1 MQAPAAVFDGL
12 FSGGVWHIA
21 FAALCLTLKT
31 PFIYSPGLDFLNL
44 ENHGMPKFLLG
55 RRQFALG
62 AAAAATTALIP
73 KGNALAI
80 DTLAQAPAPNPPV
93 EAQSLDQKTRA
104 AMAKLSASA
113 QAEVEM
119 KVASI
124 FRKYGDRLSD
134 EQKAD
139 IRRIMAESQ
148 EGLEKMRA
156 FKLENGDQP
165 ADAFRAYRSEAKVGA
180 AEAKLGAVKEKPSA
194 AKENSAM
201 KPAQARSRKENK

>member
-1 MQAPAAVFDGL
+1 
-12 FSGGVWHIA
+12 
-21 FAALCLTLKT
+21 
-31 PFIYSPGLDFLNL
+31 
-44 ENHGMPKFLLG
+44 MPKFLLG

-62 AAAAATTALIP
+62 AAAAATTALIS
-73 KGNALAI
+73 KGNALPI
-80 DTLAQAPAPNPPV
+80 ETLAQASTGDDHSPEP
-93 EAQSLDQKTRA
+93 QSLEAKTKA
-104 AMAKLSASA
+104 AMAKLSPAA

-139 IRRIMAESQ
+139 ISRIMAESQ

-165 ADAFRAYRSEAKVGA
+165 ADAFRAYRSQ
-180 AEAKLGAVKEKPSA
+180 EKPA
-194 AKENSAM
+194 AI
-201 KPAQARSRKENK
+201 KPVKTETTKENK

>member
-1 MQAPAAVFDGL
+1 
-12 FSGGVWHIA
+12 
-21 FAALCLTLKT
+21 
-31 PFIYSPGLDFLNL
+31 
-44 ENHGMPKFLLG
+44 MPKFLLG

-62 AAAAATTALIP
+62 AVAAATTALIP
-73 KGNALAI
+73 KGNALTI
-80 DTLAQAPAPNPPV
+80 DAQATGPAASLDP
-93 EAQSLDQKTRA
+93 QSLEAKTRA

-124 FRKYGDRLSD
+124 FRKYGERLSD

-156 FKLENGDQP
+156 FKLENSDQP
-165 ADAFRAYRSEAKVGA
+165 ADAFRAYRT
-180 AEAKLGAVKEKPSA
+180 EAKLGAAKEKLGE
-194 AKENSAM
+194 AKQKPNAT
-201 KPAQARSRKENK
+201 KPAQSKPRKENK

>member
-1 MQAPAAVFDGL
+1 MQAPVPAFDRA
-12 FSGGVWHIA
+12 FSSVER
-21 FAALCLTLKT
+21 LTLGFDDKDALHLL
-31 PFIYSPGLDFLNL
+31 SPLRLFLTG
-44 ENHGMPKFLLG
+44 EDGMSKFLLG

-73 KGNALAI
+73 KGNGLTI
-80 DTLAQAPAPNPPV
+80 DVLVQAAEAGNQPPDP
-93 EAQSLDQKTRA
+93 QSLEAKTKA

-156 FKLENGDQP
+156 FKLENSDQP
-165 ADAFRAYRSEAKVGA
+165 ADAFHAYRSEAR
-180 AEAKLGAVKEKPSA
+180 PSA
-194 AKENSAM
+194 AREDAAM
-201 KPAQARSRKENK
+201 KPAQSSSQKEKK

>member
-1 MQAPAAVFDGL
+1 M
-12 FSGGVWHIA
+12 S
-21 FAALCLTLKT
+21 
-31 PFIYSPGLDFLNL
+31 
-44 ENHGMPKFLLG
+44 KFLLG

-73 KGNALAI
+73 KGNALPL
-80 DTLAQAPAPNPPV
+80 DTLAQVAAPNPPV

-139 IRRIMAESQ
+139 IHRIMAESQ

-156 FKLENGDQP
+156 FKVENGDQP
-165 ADAFRAYRSEAKVGA
+165 ADAFRAYR
-180 AEAKLGAVKEKPSA
+180 AEAKSGEANQKPGA
-194 AKENSAM
+194 AKQ
-201 KPAQARSRKENK
+201 KPAQSKPRKEKK

>member
-1 MQAPAAVFDGL
+1 M
-12 FSGGVWHIA
+12 
-21 FAALCLTLKT
+21 KT
-31 PFIYSPGLDFLNL
+31 PFIYSPALDFLNRR
-44 ENHGMPKFLLG
+44 HGMPKFLLG

-73 KGNALAI
+73 KGNALTI
-80 DTLAQAPAPNPPV
+80 DVLAQAAPPAASVAP
-93 EAQSLDQKTRA
+93 QSLETKTQA

-113 QAEVEM
+113 QTEVET

-156 FKLENGDQP
+156 YKLENGDQP
-165 ADAFRAYRSEAKVGA
+165 ADAFRAYRSEAKPG
-180 AEAKLGAVKEKPSA
+180 A
-194 AKENSAM
+194 AKEKLSAARENSATKSSQA
-201 KPAQARSRKENK
+201 KPRKEKK

>member
-1 MQAPAAVFDGL
+1 
-12 FSGGVWHIA
+12 
-21 FAALCLTLKT
+21 
-31 PFIYSPGLDFLNL
+31 
-44 ENHGMPKFLLG
+44 MPKFLLG

-62 AAAAATTALIP
+62 AAAAATTALIS
-73 KGNALAI
+73 KGNALPI
-80 DTLAQAPAPNPPV
+80 DAMAQAAAGSAASLEP
-93 EAQSLDQKTRA
+93 QSLEAKTKT
-104 AMAKLSASA
+104 AMAKLSPGA

-119 KVASI
+119 KAASI

-165 ADAFRAYRSEAKVGA
+165 ADAFRAYRSE
-180 AEAKLGAVKEKPSA
+180 EKPA
-194 AKENSAM
+194 AIKSVTTE
-201 KPAQARSRKENK
+201 SREGKK

>member
-1 MQAPAAVFDGL
+1 M
-12 FSGGVWHIA
+12 S
-21 FAALCLTLKT
+21 
-31 PFIYSPGLDFLNL
+31 
-44 ENHGMPKFLLG
+44 KFLLG

-73 KGNALAI
+73 KGNALPL
-80 DTLAQAPAPNPPV
+80 DTLAQAATPNPPV

-124 FRKYGDRLSD
+124 FRKFGERLSD

-139 IRRIMAESQ
+139 IHRIMAESQ

-156 FKLENGDQP
+156 FKLENSDQP
-165 ADAFRAYRSEAKVGA
+165 ADAFRAYRSEVTVGA
-180 AEAKLGAVKEKPSA
+180 AKTKPGGAKEKPNA
-194 AKENSAM
+194 T
-201 KPAQARSRKENK
+201 KPAQSKSQKENK

>member
-1 MQAPAAVFDGL
+1 
-12 FSGGVWHIA
+12 
-21 FAALCLTLKT
+21 
-31 PFIYSPGLDFLNL
+31 
-44 ENHGMPKFLLG
+44 MPKFLLG

-73 KGNALAI
+73 KGNGLTINALAQS
-80 DTLAQAPAPNPPV
+80 AAPAGDTSV
-93 EAQSLDQKTRA
+93 EAKTRA

-139 IRRIMAESQ
+139 IHRIMAESQ

-165 ADAFRAYRSEAKVGA
+165 ADAFRAYRSEKPSGVKPS
-180 AEAKLGAVKEKPSA
+180 EAKLKAGG
-194 AKENSAM
+194 
-201 KPAQARSRKENK
+201 PAHGKGKN

>member
-1 MQAPAAVFDGL
+1 
-12 FSGGVWHIA
+12 
-21 FAALCLTLKT
+21 
-31 PFIYSPGLDFLNL
+31 
-44 ENHGMPKFLLG
+44 MPKFLLG

-62 AAAAATTALIP
+62 AAAAATTALIS
-73 KGNALAI
+73 KGNALSI
-80 DTLAQAPAPNPPV
+80 EGLAQAAAASSQPLDP
-93 EAQSLDQKTRA
+93 QSLDAKTKA

-156 FKLENGDQP
+156 FKLDNGDQP
-165 ADAFRAYRSEAKVGA
+165 ADAFRAYRTETKPGA
-180 AEAKLGAVKEKPSA
+180 AKEKPV
-194 AKENSAM
+194 
-201 KPAQARSRKENK
+201 QASSRKEKK

>member
-1 MQAPAAVFDGL
+1 
-12 FSGGVWHIA
+12 
-21 FAALCLTLKT
+21 
-31 PFIYSPGLDFLNL
+31 
-44 ENHGMPKFLLG
+44 MPKFLLG

-73 KGNALAI
+73 KGNGLTIDALTHAA
-80 DTLAQAPAPNPPV
+80 DTASDTSV
-93 EAQSLDQKTRA
+93 EAKIKA

-165 ADAFRAYRSEAKVGA
+165 ADAFRAYRSEKPDGVKPS
-180 AEAKLGAVKEKPSA
+180 EAKASGPAHEKG
-194 AKENSAM
+194 KN
-201 KPAQARSRKENK
+201 

>member
-1 MQAPAAVFDGL
+1 
-12 FSGGVWHIA
+12 
-21 FAALCLTLKT
+21 
-31 PFIYSPGLDFLNL
+31 
-44 ENHGMPKFLLG
+44 MPKFLLS

-73 KGNALAI
+73 KGNALPFDAI
-80 DTLAQAPAPNPPV
+80 AQAPAGVASSLEPHSLEP
-93 EAQSLDQKTRA
+93 QSPESKTRA
-104 AMAKLSASA
+104 AMAKLSPAA

-119 KVASI
+119 KVTSI
-124 FRKYGDRLSD
+124 FHKYGDRLSD

-165 ADAFRAYRSEAKVGA
+165 ADAFRAYRSEEKPATIKPV
-180 AEAKLGAVKEKPSA
+180 KTQFRKEK
-194 AKENSAM
+194 
-201 KPAQARSRKENK
+201 Q

>member
-1 MQAPAAVFDGL
+1 
-12 FSGGVWHIA
+12 
-21 FAALCLTLKT
+21 
-31 PFIYSPGLDFLNL
+31 
-44 ENHGMPKFLLG
+44 MPKFSIG

-62 AAAAATTALIP
+62 AAAAATTLVLPGTAAFGSSLP
-73 KGNALAI
+73 G
-80 DTLAQAPAPNPPV
+80 DPLAQTAVTGGDSSP
-93 EAQSLDQKTRA
+93 EAKTRA

-165 ADAFRAYRSEAKVGA
+165 ADAFRAYLKE
-180 AEAKLGAVKEKPSA
+180 EKPRQQKSREA
-194 AKENSAM
+194 AK
-201 KPAQARSRKENK
+201 

>member
-1 MQAPAAVFDGL
+1 
-12 FSGGVWHIA
+12 
-21 FAALCLTLKT
+21 
-31 PFIYSPGLDFLNL
+31 
-44 ENHGMPKFLLG
+44 MPKFLLG

-62 AAAAATTALIP
+62 AAAAATS
-73 KGNALAI
+73 ALALPGKATLGKVLPA
-80 DTLAQAPAPNPPV
+80 DLLAQAA
-93 EAQSLDQKTRA
+93 ASDKSLDDQSLDKKTRS
-104 AMAKLSASA
+104 AMGKLSPSA

-124 FRKYGDRLSD
+124 FRKYGDRLND

-165 ADAFRAYRSEAKVGA
+165 ADAFRAYRKE
-180 AEAKLGAVKEKPSA
+180 EKPGQQKSREA
-194 AKENSAM
+194 AK
-201 KPAQARSRKENK
+201 

>member
-1 MQAPAAVFDGL
+1 
-12 FSGGVWHIA
+12 
-21 FAALCLTLKT
+21 
-31 PFIYSPGLDFLNL
+31 
-44 ENHGMPKFLLG
+44 MPKFLLG

-62 AAAAATTALIP
+62 AAAAATTALIS
-73 KGNALAI
+73 KGNALPI
-80 DTLAQAPAPNPPV
+80 DAVIQAPAGVDSSP
-93 EAQSLDQKTRA
+93 ESQSTDTKTRA
-104 AMAKLSASA
+104 AMAKLSPAA

-156 FKLENGDQP
+156 FKLENGSQP
-165 ADAFRAYRSEAKVGA
+165 ADAFRAYRSE
-180 AEAKLGAVKEKPSA
+180 EKPA
-194 AKENSAM
+194 AIRPVKT
-201 KPAQARSRKENK
+201 QLRKANQ

>member
-1 MQAPAAVFDGL
+1 M
-12 FSGGVWHIA
+12 S
-21 FAALCLTLKT
+21 
-31 PFIYSPGLDFLNL
+31 
-44 ENHGMPKFLLG
+44 KFLLG
-55 RRQFALG
+55 RRRFALG
-62 AAAAATTALIP
+62 AAAVATNALIP
-73 KGNALAI
+73 KGKALPLDALAQVAASA
-80 DTLAQAPAPNPPV
+80 DQSMDV
-93 EAQSLDQKTRA
+93 QSLDKKTRA

-124 FRKYGDRLSD
+124 FRKYGDRLSE

-165 ADAFRAYRSEAKVGA
+165 ADAFRAYR
-180 AEAKLGAVKEKPSA
+180 AEAKPGATR
-194 AKENSAM
+194 ENALA
-201 KPAQARSRKENK
+201 KPAKSSSRKENK

>member
-1 MQAPAAVFDGL
+1 
-12 FSGGVWHIA
+12 
-21 FAALCLTLKT
+21 
-31 PFIYSPGLDFLNL
+31 
-44 ENHGMPKFLLG
+44 MPKFLLG

-62 AAAAATTALIP
+62 AAAAASTALLP
-73 KGNALAI
+73 GKAVLGHDL
-80 DTLAQAPAPNPPV
+80 LAQTAPSD
-93 EAQSLDQKTRA
+93 AQSLDKKTRA

-124 FRKYGDRLSD
+124 FRKYGDRLDD

-148 EGLEKMRA
+148 EGLEKMRT

-165 ADAFRAYRSEAKVGA
+165 ADAFRAYRHEEKRSEQKSRQQ
-180 AEAKLGAVKEKPSA
+180 KPREA
-194 AKENSAM
+194 AK
-201 KPAQARSRKENK
+201 

>member
-1 MQAPAAVFDGL
+1 MLALGFDHEVALHLLSRVGL
-12 FSGGVWHIA
+12 FLIG
-21 FAALCLTLKT
+21 
-31 PFIYSPGLDFLNL
+31 
-44 ENHGMPKFLLG
+44 EHGMPKFLLG

-73 KGNALAI
+73 KGNALTM
-80 DTLAQAPAPNPPV
+80 DTLVQAAAAAGASPDP
-93 EAQSLDQKTRA
+93 QSLEAKTKA

-148 EGLEKMRA
+148 EGLEKMRT

-165 ADAFRAYRSEAKVGA
+165 ADAFRAYRSEKSGDEKPTGAKIKTGNPA
-180 AEAKLGAVKEKPSA
+180 QRKEK
-194 AKENSAM
+194 K
-201 KPAQARSRKENK
+201 

>member
-1 MQAPAAVFDGL
+1 
-12 FSGGVWHIA
+12 
-21 FAALCLTLKT
+21 
-31 PFIYSPGLDFLNL
+31 
-44 ENHGMPKFLLG
+44 MPKFLLG

-62 AAAAATTALIP
+62 AAATATSALLP
-73 KGNALAI
+73 GDL
-80 DTLAQAPAPNPPV
+80 LAQSAAIVDQPTD
-93 EAQSLDQKTRA
+93 AQSLDKKTRA

-148 EGLEKMRA
+148 EGLEKMRS

-165 ADAFRAYRSEAKVGA
+165 ADAFRAYLHET
-180 AEAKLGAVKEKPSA
+180 KPLQQKPREA
-194 AKENSAM
+194 AK
-201 KPAQARSRKENK
+201 

>member
-1 MQAPAAVFDGL
+1 
-12 FSGGVWHIA
+12 
-21 FAALCLTLKT
+21 
-31 PFIYSPGLDFLNL
+31 
-44 ENHGMPKFLLG
+44 MPKFSIG
-55 RRQFALG
+55 RRRFALG
-62 AAAAATTALIP
+62 AAAAATTALLP
-73 KGNALAI
+73 GNILPG
-80 DTLAQAPAPNPPV
+80 DLLAQTAPGA
-93 EAQSLDQKTRA
+93 EKSLEEKTRA

-165 ADAFRAYRSEAKVGA
+165 ADAFRAFRSE
-180 AEAKLGAVKEKPSA
+180 EKPRA
-194 AKENSAM
+194 EKTRAEKTREE
-201 KPAQARSRKENK
+201 KK

>member
-1 MQAPAAVFDGL
+1 
-12 FSGGVWHIA
+12 
-21 FAALCLTLKT
+21 
-31 PFIYSPGLDFLNL
+31 
-44 ENHGMPKFLLG
+44 MPKFLLG

-62 AAAAATTALIP
+62 AAAVATTALIP
-73 KGNALAI
+73 KGNALPI
-80 DTLAQAPAPNPPV
+80 DALAQAAESPA
-93 EAQSLDQKTRA
+93 ASLEQKTRA

-139 IRRIMAESQ
+139 IHRIMAESQ

-165 ADAFRAYRSEAKVGA
+165 ADAFRAYR
-180 AEAKLGAVKEKPSA
+180 AEAKLGGAKEKSNA
-194 AKENSAM
+194 T
-201 KPAQARSRKENK
+201 KPAQAKPRGAKK

>member
-1 MQAPAAVFDGL
+1 
-12 FSGGVWHIA
+12 
-21 FAALCLTLKT
+21 
-31 PFIYSPGLDFLNL
+31 
-44 ENHGMPKFLLG
+44 MPKFLLG

-62 AAAAATTALIP
+62 AAAAVTTALIP
-73 KGNALAI
+73 KGNGLAI
-80 DTLAQAPAPNPPV
+80 DALAQAV
-93 EAQSLDQKTRA
+93 EAGGQSLDPQSLEAKTKV

-124 FRKYGDRLSD
+124 FRKYGERLSD

-156 FKLENGDQP
+156 FKLENSDQP
-165 ADAFRAYRSEAKVGA
+165 ADAFRPYRSETSSGA
-180 AEAKLGAVKEKPSA
+180 AT
-194 AKENSAM
+194 
-201 KPAQARSRKENK
+201 KPAQSKPRKANK

>member
-1 MQAPAAVFDGL
+1 M
-12 FSGGVWHIA
+12 S
-21 FAALCLTLKT
+21 
-31 PFIYSPGLDFLNL
+31 
-44 ENHGMPKFLLG
+44 KFLLG

-62 AAAAATTALIP
+62 AAAVATNALIP
-73 KGNALAI
+73 KGNGLTM
-80 DTLAQAPAPNPPV
+80 DVVAQAAV
-93 EAQSLDQKTRA
+93 ADQSLEAKTRA

-124 FRKYGDRLSD
+124 FRKYGDRLSE

-156 FKLENGDQP
+156 FKLENGEQP
-165 ADAFRAYRSEAKVGA
+165 ADAFRAYR
-180 AEAKLGAVKEKPSA
+180 AEAKPGIAS
-194 AKENSAM
+194 ENTVV
-201 KPAQARSRKENK
+201 KPAKSSSRKENI

>member
-1 MQAPAAVFDGL
+1 MA
-12 FSGGVWHIA
+12 
-21 FAALCLTLKT
+21 
-31 PFIYSPGLDFLNL
+31 
-44 ENHGMPKFLLG
+44 KFLIG

-73 KGNALAI
+73 KGNALTI
-80 DTLAQAPAPNPPV
+80 DALSQAAATGIQPLDP
-93 EAQSLDQKTRA
+93 QSLEAKTKA
-104 AMAKLSASA
+104 AMAKLSPSA

-124 FRKYGDRLSD
+124 FRKYGERLSD

-156 FKLENGDQP
+156 FKLENSDQP
-165 ADAFRAYRSEAKVGA
+165 ADAFRAYR
-180 AEAKLGAVKEKPSA
+180 AEANPVA
-194 AKENSAM
+194 AHENSTT
-201 KPAQARSRKENK
+201 KPAQSKPRKENK